1 MTKDEASEKEKGE
14 NMKKRNLALLLT
26 AVLLSMGGCA
36 AGGETTE
43 QNQQTVQASVE
54 AGEERTE
61 TGTKTASSG
70 EASMEALE
78 QHEETPAEDFI
89 YSVLET
95 GIYISGY
102 QGDDS
107 LVVIPEEID
116 GTPVTLV
123 GGLSNAGIEGIKF
136 SDTVETIGASC
147 FFHDET
153 LQYVICGENVKTIE
167 EIAFEWCVN
176 LKEIRLNEGL
186 ETIESGGL
194 STLSDQLADLYIPES
209 VVKIAGGSLPMNGE
223 TLIHVKAGSYAEQY
237 CKDSQKGF
245 PEIAYIVE

>member
-1 MTKDEASEKEKGE
+1 
-14 NMKKRNLALLLT
+14 MKKRNLALLLT

-43 QNQQTVQASVE
+43 QNQQTAQASVE
-54 AGEERTE
+54 TGVESTE
-61 TGTKTASSG
+61 TGTKTAASG
-70 EASMEALE
+70 EVSMEALE

-89 YSVLET
+89 YSVLEI
-95 GIYISGY
+95 GVYIKGY

-123 GGLSNAGIEGIKF
+123 DGLSNAGIEGIKF
-136 SDTVETIGASC
+136 SDTVETIGAFC
-147 FFHDET
+147 FYNDET
-153 LQYVICGENVKTIE
+153 LQYVICGENVKTIGE
-167 EIAFEWCVN
+167 VAFERCAN

-186 ETIESGGL
+186 ETIENGGL
-194 STLSDQLADLYIPES
+194 GVSSDQLADLYIPES
-209 VVKIAGGSLPMNGE
+209 ATMIAPGSLPMDGR

-237 CKDSQKGF
+237 CKDSQEGF

>member
-1 MTKDEASEKEKGE
+1 
-14 NMKKRNLALLLT
+14 MKKRNLALLLT
-26 AVLLSMGGCA
+26 AALLSMGGCA

-43 QNQQTVQASVE
+43 QNQQTAQAFVE
-54 AGEERTE
+54 TGEESTE
-61 TGTKTASSG
+61 TGTKTAASG

-78 QHEETPAEDFI
+78 QHEETPAEDFT

-123 GGLSNAGIEGIKF
+123 DGLRSAGIEGIKF

-147 FFHDET
+147 FFYDET

-167 EIAFEWCVN
+167 EAAFSCCAN

-186 ETIESGGL
+186 ETIEELGL
-194 STLSDQLADLYIPES
+194 NVSSDQLADIYIPES
-209 VVKIAGGSLPMNGE
+209 ATKIGPGALPMDGR

-237 CKDSQKGF
+237 CQDAEKYFFD
-245 PEIAYIVE
+245 IAYVAE